1 MGTGAREHEISHYT
15 SSSPPHTQGGH
26 RCARAMHR
34 HRVLEEEQGGA
45 EWAWSL
51 VRDTPPSL
59 EPRARRTLPS
69 GPGIGPRQLSLAKR
83 VIPDWLRPRLP
94 PPPPGGGT
102 WVQVCGS
109 CSPRGSRSPTSYL
122 LATAKPG
129 PILHPAANARCAEN
143 WQLLKLKG

>member
-1 MGTGAREHEISHYT
+1 MGTGAQEHEISHYW
-15 SSSPPHTQGGH
+15 SEPLLKPFSHSRGH
-26 RCARAMHR
+26 RCAPAMR
-34 HRVLEEEQGGA
+34 GHRVLVEEQGGA

-83 VIPDWLRPRLP
+83 AIPDWLRPRLP

-102 WVQVCGS
+102 WVRV
-109 CSPRGSRSPTSYL
+109 
-122 LATAKPG
+122 
-129 PILHPAANARCAEN
+129 
-143 WQLLKLKG
+143 